1 MSIAFIPHMQLT
13 MKVSNVSVFIT
24 FCLLLWAP
32 LVQACHE
39 DRLQVVGSNVY
50 LMSQPR
56 KNSRVLLK
64 LPAQYSDLK
73 GCVSGKAGRDYKTDK
88 SGNRWYY
95 VGFNE
100 ENDRRINGWVMAK
113 KTKVILNCCQAG

>member
-1 MSIAFIPHMQLT
+1 
-13 MKVSNVSVFIT
+13 MKILNASVCMT
-24 FCLLLWAP
+24 SLLLIYIPPA
-32 LVQACHE
+32 QACHE

-64 LPAQYSDLK
+64 LPARYSDLK
-73 GCVSGKAGRDYKTDK
+73 GCISGKVGHDYKIDK
-88 SGNRWYY
+88 LGNRWYY

-100 ENDRRINGWVMAK
+100 ENNRRINGWVMAK
-113 KTKVILNCCQAG
+113 KTKVILSCCQTS

>member
-1 MSIAFIPHMQLT
+1 
-13 MKVSNVSVFIT
+13 MKILNASVFMT
-24 FCLLLWAP
+24 SLLLLCVPPA
-32 LVQACHE
+32 QACHE

-64 LPAQYSDLK
+64 LPARYSDLK
-73 GCVSGKAGRDYKTDK
+73 GCVSGKVGRDYKIDK
-88 SGNRWYY
+88 LGNRWYY

-100 ENDRRINGWVMAK
+100 ANDRRINGWVMAK
-113 KTKVILNCCQAG
+113 KTKVILSCCQTG